1 MTKLLTSICLLCV
14 AAVLVFGGL
23 MFFEPT
29 TRAAVLNQLN
39 ENLTTNGIDGQN
51 GKSAYELAVE
61 NGFEGT
67 VEEWIASLQGTNGI
81 DGKDGENGIDGQ
93 NGINGVDGINGTDGV
108 NGLDGKDGENGAD
121 GQNGTDGID
130 GKDGENGVD
139 GTNGIDGQD
148 GKDGIDGINGNDGE
162 NGVDGANG
170 TDGQDGKDG
179 ENGTD
184 GQDGLIYFYVP
195 DYKNAV
201 LIEDVYSTNINVQAE
216 DNGYVNIVFSGK
228 TNVSVQVATG
238 IITVFRGNTG
248 SDSLTSCFIPIAE
261 GDTIQIFASAD
272 VTIQVYFVPLVAV
285 AF

>member
-1 MTKLLTSICLLCV
+1 LGVKRKNSPPQRNLKNKGNEIVTKLLTSICLLCV

-67 VEEWIASLQGTNGI
+67 VEEWIASLQGTN
-81 DGKDGENGIDGQ
+81 
-93 NGINGVDGINGTDGV
+93 
-108 NGLDGKDGENGAD
+108 
-121 GQNGTDGID
+121 GID

-248 SDSLTSCFIPIAE
+248 SDSLTSCFIPIAD
-261 GDTIQIFASAD
+261 GDLIQISASAD

-285 AF
+285 AL